1 MITYEV
7 NKADLKYVQS
17 KLKGMESQ
25 APRVIKNA
33 INQTARE
40 ARKKLATGAQAAYT
54 VKQAGWNNHM
64 KIQPATTGNLV
75 AVIRANDKPLTL
87 PRFSYRGNKKGK
99 GGSAAAADIVKGG
112 LKEIVGGM
120 GIKAFKANGL
130 IMQRK
135 GKERLPVKV
144 LHSNSVPK
152 MIEKVYEGERGVEG
166 ALREP
171 INEALH
177 NHISEQIAKLV

>member
-1 MITYEV
+1 
-7 NKADLKYVQS
+7 
-17 KLKGMESQ
+17 MEQ
-25 APRVIKNA
+25 
-33 INQTARE
+33 
-40 ARKKLATGAQAAYT
+40 
-54 VKQAGWNNHM
+54 
-64 KIQPATTGNLV
+64 
-75 AVIRANDKPLTL
+75 PLTV

-130 IMQRK
+130 IMQRR

-177 NHISEQIAKLV
+177 AHISEQIAKLV